1 MTEVNEEQ
9 VEYAYDDLDDSAKE
23 KAMQWHINCVHQ
35 NFGSDDEVECLIDQ
49 AKTQAEQFGA
59 EINEAYWDDTSAA
72 FEGQVRTAKF
82 AQYLIDSGTLP
93 AELLAQYVILA
104 ELIREGWVHQKV
116 EIGSRG
122 FRKHITKVDDI
133 QEYFYS
139 ADDDSLMHSGM
150 LEGARVLQ
158 LADSINWET
167 LLVDMEERIEEKL
180 QDLGNDLASNIQ
192 KELDWLTSE
201 ECFRECD
208 YVNGWRFTKDGNII

>member
-1 MTEVNEEQ
+1 MTEVTDEQ
-9 VEYAYDDLDDSAKE
+9 VEYAYDDLDDRAKE
-23 KAMQWHINCVHQ
+23 KAMQWHVNCVHE
-35 NFGSDDEVECLIDQ
+35 NFGSDDEVKCLIDQ

-59 EINEAYWDDTSAA
+59 DIHEAYWDDTSAA
-72 FEGQVRTAKF
+72 FEGQVLTEKF
-82 AQYLIDSGTLP
+82 ARYLIDSDTLP
-93 AELLAQYVILA
+93 AALLAQYVILA

-158 LADSINWET
+158 LADGIGWET

>member
-1 MTEVNEEQ
+1 MTEVTDEQ
-9 VEYAYDDLDDSAKE
+9 VEYAYDDLDDRAKE
-23 KAMQWHINCVHQ
+23 KAMQWHVNCVHE
-35 NFGSDDEVECLIDQ
+35 NFGSDDEVKCLIDQ

-59 EINEAYWDDTSAA
+59 DIHEAYWDDTSAA
-72 FEGQVRTAKF
+72 FEGQVLTEKF
-82 AQYLIDSGTLP
+82 ARYLIDSDTLP
-93 AELLAQYVILA
+93 AELLAQYVIFA

-158 LADSINWET
+158 LADGIGWET